1 MRENKRKH
9 LEFIQG
15 VVNRLSTNSFLL
27 KGWSVGLVSAL
38 FALAAINSKPAF
50 LLLTYIPAIM
60 FWGLYGY
67 CLWQERLYRCF
78 FDIIRKK
85 SEEETDFSMSVADVP
100 RDKGLS
106 WIEAVFSKTLLIFHG
121 TIVLSII
128 IVMSIGLR

>member
-27 KGWSVGLVSAL
+27 KGWSVGLISAL
-38 FALAAINSKPAF
+38 FALAAVNSKPAF
-50 LLLTYIPAIM
+50 LFLTYIPAFM
-60 FWGLYGY
+60 FWGLDGY
-67 CLWQERLYRCF
+67 CLWQERLYRNF
-78 FDIIRKK
+78 FDIIRKRP
-85 SEEETDFSMSVADVP
+85 EGETDFSMNVASLP
-100 RDKGLS
+100 QDKGLS

-121 TIVLSII
+121 TIVFSIV